1 MATAGQL
8 DVYYDPGT
16 GKMWLDTG
24 GDQYNG
30 WAIPGVEALEHN
42 DLSNLTDFGAITR
55 SSTFFAGAEQVAQ
68 GGAAPQAGEVA
79 ILDFGTGRVR
89 IDTTET
95 VAVIESLVRSG
106 NLRIDGVHA
115 GDVTVFDSLA
125 SAASPPNSA
134 MAAVSGGGQIDGN
147 LVLMGRL
154 RLEEP
159 VTMTVTGEVILSEG
173 YSLLFAG
180 RAVSAVAQLDVA
192 DDFQLAAGDSTG
204 EFTLL
209 TADEGID
216 GVFGDLSV
224 GDELGAGDLFVE
236 SLTYTEN
243 EVLISLGR
251 SLPGDANRDGFVD
264 VSDFN
269 IWNQFK
275 FSDETDWGSA
285 DFNGDGTTDVAD
297 FNVWNENK
305 FTQANTIV
313 PEPSGESLIFMAL
326 VAFAGYRRRA

>member
-1 MATAGQL
+1 
-8 DVYYDPGT
+8 
-16 GKMWLDTG
+16 
-24 GDQYNG
+24 
-30 WAIPGVEALEHN
+30 
-42 DLSNLTDFGAITR
+42 
-55 SSTFFAGAEQVAQ
+55 
-68 GGAAPQAGEVA
+68 
-79 ILDFGTGRVR
+79 
-89 IDTTET
+89 
-95 VAVIESLVRSG
+95 
-106 NLRIDGVHA
+106 
-115 GDVTVFDSLA
+115 
-125 SAASPPNSA
+125 
-134 MAAVSGGGQIDGN
+134 
-147 LVLMGRL
+147 
-154 RLEEP
+154 
-159 VTMTVTGEVILSEG
+159 MTVTGEVILSEG